1 MTVLKAD
8 TQLKAYLV
16 PLTDQTEIQDADGNL
31 LGVFTPA
38 NQNAGMSYAE
48 LRKLFDPDEI
58 KRRREQA
65 RDDPGRPLEEIV
77 KHLRSLEN
85 AR

>member
-1 MTVLKAD
+1 MIVLKAD
-8 TQLKAYLV
+8 MQLKSYLA
-16 PLTDQTEIQDADGNL
+16 PLTEQTEIQDADGNL
-31 LGVFTPA
+31 LGVFSPA
-38 NQNAGMSYAE
+38 SQDAASNYDGVC
-48 LRKLFDPDEI
+48 KLFDPEEI

-77 KHLRSLEN
+77 KHLRSMEN

>member
-8 TQLKAYLV
+8 RQLKAYLV
-16 PLTDQTEIQDADGNL
+16 PLTEQTEIQDAEGNL

-38 NQNAGMSYAE
+38 SQNAASSYAE
-48 LRKLFDPDEI
+48 VRKLFDPEEI